1 MCQHRPL
8 SVGGLFTRN
17 FFATLLE
24 LCHGRFANTCGDL
37 QMCAEIFFFL
47 FFKIRVLFAL
57 SSDSQAPAVR
67 RCTALPAHI

>member
-17 FFATLLE
+17 SFATLLE

-37 QMCAEIFFFL
+37 QMCAEIYFFFS
-47 FFKIRVLFAL
+47 FFKSGF
-57 SSDSQAPAVR
+57 
-67 RCTALPAHI
+67 CLP